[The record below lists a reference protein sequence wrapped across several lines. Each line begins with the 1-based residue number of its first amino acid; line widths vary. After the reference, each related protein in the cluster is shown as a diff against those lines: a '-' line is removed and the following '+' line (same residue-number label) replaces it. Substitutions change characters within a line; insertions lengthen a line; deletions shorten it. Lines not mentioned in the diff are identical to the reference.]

1 MYPAFVAAAFF
12 VAVVINDLIQQNPPM
27 DLAKHAFF
35 GFIVVL
41 GLWALAK
48 SGRIAIAWGLF
59 IVPLF
64 VFIGSFL
71 YVIITGTGE
80 KHKFVPAAPAP
91 APSAVS
97 EPAPVLNL
105 PDESTVCVEMTFDP
119 NAPKP
124 EPTPTCEVSDTT
136 GEVGMPGTLPK
147 PQSKPSQDQGQ
158 GNAQKQASASTED
171 VLGELN
177 RRLTPYTVCDSA

>member
-1 MYPAFVAAAFF
+1 MNPAFVAAAFF
-12 VAVVINDLIQQNPPM
+12 VAVVLNDLIQKNSTM
-27 DLAKHAFF
+27 DLAKHALF

-41 GLWALAK
+41 GLWALAS
-48 SGRIAIAWGLF
+48 SGRSAIAWGLF
-59 IVPLF
+59 MVPLL

-71 YVIITGTGE
+71 YVLITGTGE
-80 KHKFVPAAPAP
+80 KHRFVPAAPAP
-91 APSAVS
+91 APSTVS

-119 NAPKP
+119 NEPKH
-124 EPTPTCEVSDTT
+124 EPLPTCEVSETT

-147 PQSKPSQDQGQ
+147 PPKPSQDQSQSQGQ
-158 GNAQKQASASTED
+158 PSASTED